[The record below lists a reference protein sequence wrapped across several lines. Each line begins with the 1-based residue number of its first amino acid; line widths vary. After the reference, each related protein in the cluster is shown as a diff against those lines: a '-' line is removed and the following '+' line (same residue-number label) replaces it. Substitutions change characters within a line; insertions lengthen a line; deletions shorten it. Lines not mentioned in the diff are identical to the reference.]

1 MDLTKSFIRITR
13 VCALSSLSKSTIY
26 RLIKKDMFPKPITL
40 RGMENVRLFVKD
52 EVEDWILK
60 QIANCRVA

>member
-1 MDLTKSFIRITR
+1 MDLSQSFIRITE
-13 VCALSSLSKSTIY
+13 VIELTTLSKSTIY